1 MEGAVHGTSAADV
14 ETVGARANV
23 NATGLPSNVDAP
35 RAGATVDDLEAVVGR
50 AAATVAE
57 GGSGPD
63 LQRAPSHP
71 QQDIVNVVI
80 CADLFLQY
88 LGVLEADLERCTMPE
103 GHRDLVRNELAAL
116 KSKAAAVFQQQLR
129 SRAAARRWRSSP
141 TRACI
146 NASSTRDVS

>member
-71 QQDIVNVVI
+71 QPDLVNTLT
-80 CADLFLQY
+80 CASLFLS
-88 LGVLEADLERCTMPE
+88 LLCV
-103 GHRDLVRNELAAL
+103 
-116 KSKAAAVFQQQLR
+116 
-129 SRAAARRWRSSP
+129 
-141 TRACI
+141 
-146 NASSTRDVS
+146 